1 MNPRELLNAVAA
13 LLWPLA
19 ERAVTDAADPL
30 GLSGLGD
37 DPTAPPELQGRL
49 LQPVNAVPG
58 ERGGLMA
65 FLRSVVGDLGP
76 GRPLRLHGWRR
87 PDGQRGLA
95 LVARQGDVCAAL
107 AVVPGGPQ
115 LDVVVTGRLRVE
127 HENGPWGLE
136 VLASGFSGAWDL
148 TVVPGAPPTVRT
160 PDASGSM
167 RVLLFRSLPVRS
179 GPPGLAVDKIVAQLD
194 VDVAAAAPQLSVE
207 LKGFSVAVVPDDLSG
222 LLGPL
227 MTAPAGLQI
236 VADRAGGLRFA
247 GTGATGIQLRHGV
260 RLGPASGGG
269 RAVPGASPG
278 VDVLQQG
285 IELRLA
291 GQDLVIGA
299 RVSVAVR
306 PRGLPLRAGVARIG
320 LDLPI
325 ALAGDRVGPLPDRC
339 ALVGPDGLHVDLD
352 VGPVS
357 GGGALQ
363 RTGPGAYG
371 GVLDLDLA
379 ALSVK
384 AVGRLRPPSGNVPMS
399 FLLLLSASFPPPG
412 IQVGL
417 GFAVDAVGGIVG
429 IGHRADADALRR
441 MVADGH
447 ADRVLFPDD
456 PARRAGEI
464 IDALGAAFPEARG
477 RFVVGPMLRITWSGG
492 IVSLAAAVILDLP
505 APPQFLLL
513 GRMLAVLPHKEA
525 PIVHLQAELYGR
537 VDPGVPSVELLVS
550 LTGSWIAG
558 VPVSGDIYLLF
569 RGEGERGGGADFVL
583 SAGGFHPRY
592 VRPPGVPELDRLRLA
607 LGGGLGLR
615 AEAYFAVTSNA
626 VMFGGQVR
634 LEATIAGCGVEGW
647 LGLDT
652 LFVFDPVFSFSAR
665 VFAGVAVK
673 VLGERLA
680 GVALDFTLEGPAP
693 WHAFGTGSVSVLFE
707 DISLDFDVTWG
718 SKPAVAPPPVDPDL
732 PARRLGEAFAKREAW
747 SARAPVRDRTGLW
760 LTADA
765 KARVA
770 DGELIHPDSVLCA
783 RQSVLPLNV
792 TFDRFQRMP
801 IPPQRWRPFFASLGG
816 TAVENPNPVTDRF
829 VPAEFFTMTE
839 DERLGGEAFREFVS
853 GLEFSADPSAAA
865 LDAPRR
871 AADGYETG
879 YRPERPPHLS
889 LHAVDLM
896 AEAFAR
902 RWDAAERVER
912 WRRAEPLVR
921 LA

>member
-1 MNPRELLNAVAA
+1 MNSRELLDAVAA

-30 GLSGLGD
+30 GLSGLGA

-49 LQPVNAVPG
+49 LAPVDAVPG
-58 ERGGLMA
+58 DRGGLMA

-76 GRPLRLHGWRR
+76 GKPVRLHGWRR

-95 LVARQGDVCAAL
+95 LVARQGDVCAAV

-115 LDVVVTGRLRVE
+115 LDVVVTGRLRVA

-136 VLASGFSGAWDL
+136 VRASDFSGVWDL
-148 TVVPGAPPTVRT
+148 TVVPGAPPVVRT
-160 PDASGSM
+160 PDVSGSV
-167 RVLLFRSLPVRS
+167 RVLLFRSVAVRL

-194 VDVAAAAPQLSVE
+194 VDVAAAAPRLSVE
-207 LKGFSVAVVPDDLSG
+207 LAGFSVAVVPDDLSG

-227 MTAPAGLQI
+227 VTAPTALMI
-236 VADRAGGLRFA
+236 AADRAGGVRFA
-247 GTGATGIQLRHGV
+247 DTGATGIQLRHGV
-260 RLGPASGGG
+260 RLRPASGGG
-269 RAVPGASPG
+269 RAAGGALPG

-291 GQDLVIGA
+291 GQDLVLGA

-306 PRGLPLRAGVARIG
+306 PMGLPLRAGVARIG

-339 ALVGPDGLHVDLD
+339 ALVGPDGLNIDLD
-352 VGPVS
+352 IGPVS
-357 GGGALQ
+357 GGGALM

-379 ALSVK
+379 AMSVK
-384 AVGRLRPPSGNVPMS
+384 AVGRLRPPSGNAPMS
-399 FLLLLSASFPPPG
+399 FLLLLNASFPPPG
-412 IQVGL
+412 IQIGL

-456 PARRAGEI
+456 PARRAAEI
-464 IDALGAAFPEARG
+464 LDALGAAFPEARG

-492 IVSLAAAVILDLP
+492 ILSLAAAVILDLP

-513 GRMLAVLPHKEA
+513 GRMLAVLPHAEA

-537 VDPGVPSVELLVS
+537 VDPGAPSVELLVS

-558 VPVSGDIYLLF
+558 VPVSGDIYLLV
-569 RGEGERGGGADFVL
+569 RGAGGSGGGEFVL

-592 VRPPGVPELDRLRLA
+592 VRPPGVPELRRLSLG

-634 LEATIAGCGVEGW
+634 LEAVIAGCGVEGW

-652 LFVFDPVFSFSAR
+652 LFIFDPVFSFSAR

-673 VLGERLA
+673 VFGQRLA
-680 GVALDFTLEGPAP
+680 GISLDFTLEGPAP

-707 DISLDFDVTWG
+707 DISLDFDVSWG
-718 SKPAVAPPPVDPDL
+718 SAPAVAPPPVDPEL

-747 SARAPVRDRTGLW
+747 SARAPAHDRTGLW
-760 LTADA
+760 PTDDA
-765 KARVA
+765 KAKVA
-770 DGELIHPDSVLCA
+770 DGDLIHPDSVLCA
-783 RQSVLPLNV
+783 RQTVLPMDV

-801 IPPQRWRPFFASLGG
+801 VPPQRWRPSFASLGG
-816 TAVENPNPVTDRF
+816 APVENPSLVRDRF

-853 GLEFSADPSAAA
+853 GLEFSADPSAVR
-865 LDAPRR
+865 LDEPRR

-879 YRPERPPHLS
+879 YRPERPKHLS
-889 LHAVDLM
+889 RHIAALA
-896 AEAFAR
+896 AEAHAR

>member
-1 MNPRELLNAVAA
+1 MNPRELLDAVAA

-19 ERAVTDAADPL
+19 ESAVTDAAGPL
-30 GLSGLGD
+30 GLSDLGVD
-37 DPTAPPELQGRL
+37 LTAPPELQGRL
-49 LQPVNAVPG
+49 LQPVDAVPG

-65 FLRSVVGDLGP
+65 FLRSLVGDLRP
-76 GRPLRLHGWRR
+76 GKQVRLHGWKRS
-87 PDGQRGLA
+87 DGQRGLA
-95 LVARQGDVCAAL
+95 LVARDGDVCAAV

-115 LDVVVTGRLRVE
+115 LDVVVTGRLRVA
-127 HENGPWGLE
+127 HEDGPWGLE
-136 VLASGFSGAWDL
+136 VRASAFSGVWDL
-148 TVVPGAPPTVRT
+148 TVVPGAPPVVRT
-160 PDASGSM
+160 PDVSGSV
-167 RVLLFRSLPVRS
+167 RVLLFRSVPVRL
-179 GPPGLAVDKIVAQLD
+179 GPPGLAVDKIVAQVD
-194 VDVAAAAPQLSVE
+194 VDVATAAPQLSVE
-207 LKGFSVAVVPDDLSG
+207 LGGFSVAVVPDDLAG

-227 MTAPAGLQI
+227 VTAPARLQI
-236 VADRAGGLRFA
+236 VADRPGGLRFA
-247 GTGATGIQLRHGV
+247 DTGATGIQLRSGV
-260 RLGPASGGG
+260 RLRHAPGGG
-269 RAVPGASPG
+269 RAAAGALPG

-285 IELRLA
+285 IELRVA
-291 GQDLVIGA
+291 GQDLVLGA

-306 PRGLPLRAGVARIG
+306 PTGLPLRAGVTRIG

-325 ALAGDRVGPLPDRC
+325 ALSGDRVGPLPDRC
-339 ALVGPDGLHVDLD
+339 SLAGPDGLHVDLD

-379 ALSVK
+379 AMSVK
-384 AVGRLRPPSGNVPMS
+384 AVGRLRPPSGNAPMS
-399 FLLLLSASFPPPG
+399 FLLLLNATFPPPG
-412 IQVGL
+412 IQIGL

-456 PARRAGEI
+456 PARRAAEI

-513 GRMLAVLPHKEA
+513 GRMLAVLPHAEA

-537 VDPGVPSVELLVS
+537 VDPSAPSVELLVS

-558 VPVSGDIYLLF
+558 VPVSGDIYLLV
-569 RGEGERGGGADFVL
+569 RGAGGSGGGEFVL

-592 VRPPGVPELDRLRLA
+592 VRPPGVPELRRLSLG

-634 LEATIAGCGVEGW
+634 LDATIAGCGVEGW

-652 LFVFDPVFSFSAR
+652 LFIFDPVFSFSAR

-673 VLGERLA
+673 VLGQRLA
-680 GVALDFTLEGPAP
+680 GIALDFTLEGPAP
-693 WHAFGTGSVSVLFE
+693 WHAFGTGSISVLFE
-707 DISLDFDVTWG
+707 DISLDFDVSWG
-718 SKPAVAPPPVDPDL
+718 SKAAVEPPVDPDL

-747 SARAPVRDRTGLW
+747 SARAPVHDRTGLW
-760 LTADA
+760 LTAGA
-765 KARVA
+765 KAKVA

-783 RQSVLPLNV
+783 RQPVLPLNV

-816 TAVENPNPVTDRF
+816 TPVGNPNPVTDRF

-853 GLEFSADPSAAA
+853 GLEFSADPSAAVLA
-865 LDAPRR
+865 EPRR

-879 YRPERPPHLS
+879 YRPQRPPHLS
-889 LHAVDLM
+889 LQQAELM

-912 WRRAEPLVR
+912 WRRAETLVR
-921 LA
+921 LV